1 MSWRAVPQI
10 SPSERHG
17 CTKTHAQAS
26 YVRNHRT
33 HFEITSI
40 THAAT
45 NRTST
50 TRALLQNYTDTPQ
63 ALFYSDY
70 LLPNL
75 CSATVCK
82 APHLLRSSCS
92 GRLSLSRIGPGLG
105 FTQAR
110 ASQSASGFYLG
121 HQTRPTTLCRRWAV
135 SNSLSPSLSSFPP
148 FIYPPIDRYRS
159 LSYM

>member
-1 MSWRAVPQI
+1 MAAPRRMRKHHTCATIVHTLKSHQSRMLRRIAHLL
-10 SPSERHG
+10 HG
-17 CTKTHAQAS
+17 LYFK
-26 YVRNHRT
+26 
-33 HFEITSI
+33 
-40 THAAT
+40 
-45 NRTST
+45 T
-50 TRALLQNYTDTPQ
+50 TRTCPKPFSTLIISY
-63 ALFYSDY
+63 
-70 LLPNL
+70 
-75 CSATVCK
+75 ATYARRLCK